1 MHIAPVSEFWS
12 YWLLLLLFLKF
23 LAIPQGMWDLSSQ
36 PRVKPVS
43 PMVEVQSLNH
53 WTTKEVPGYCYFN
66 LSLFIY

>member
-36 PRVKPVS
+36 PGVKLVS
-43 PMVEVQSLNH
+43 PVVEVQSLNH
-53 WTTKEVPGYCYFN
+53 WTTREVPGYCYF
-66 LSLFIY
+66 